1 MTAKQTPL
9 TIDGIRE
16 SLYAGFWIRFGSLL
30 LDILIISPVIFLV
43 LYINGLSKNAY
54 YYTVLPILIF
64 HFWYNIYL
72 VQKNGGTPGK
82 LLSGIKILKTDGTD
96 LTWREAI
103 LRHIVSFS
111 LTIFITIITIIALSQ
126 SDTEYYESLNW
137 MKKQQYLMT
146 LLPVYFSIYTWTSNI
161 WTYGELFVLLFNKR
175 KRALHDFIADTVIV
189 RTKYIDKMRVAMNTV
204 ENELNA
210 SC

>member
-1 MTAKQTPL
+1 MTTKQTPL
-9 TIDGIRE
+9 TIDGLHE

-30 LDILIISPVIFLV
+30 LDMLIISPVIFIV
-43 LYINGLSKNAY
+43 LYLNGLSKSAY
-54 YYTVLPILIF
+54 YYTVIPTLIF

-72 VQKNGGTPGK
+72 VRKNGGTPGK
-82 LLSGIKILKTDGTD
+82 LVSGIKILKTDGTD

-111 LTIFITIITIIALSQ
+111 LTIFISIITIIAISQ

-146 LLPVYFSIYTWTSNI
+146 LLPIYFSFYTWTSNI

-189 RTKYIDKMRVAMNTV
+189 KTKYIYRIRLIMNPIDI
-204 ENELNA
+204 E
-210 SC
+210 

>member
-1 MTAKQTPL
+1 MIAKQTPL
-9 TIDGIRE
+9 TIDGIHE

-30 LDILIISPVIFLV
+30 LDILIISPVIFLS

-103 LRHIVSFS
+103 LRHIVDFG
-111 LTIFITIITIIALSQ
+111 LTIFFAIITIIALSH
-126 SDTEYYESLNW
+126 SDTEYYESLNR
-137 MKKQQYLMT
+137 MKKTEYLTT
-146 LLPVYFSIYTWTSNI
+146 LLPIYFTFYTWTSNI
-161 WTYGELFVLLFNKR
+161 WTWGELIVLLLNKR
-175 KRALHDFIADTVIV
+175 KRALHDFIAETVIV
-189 RTKYIDKMRVAMNTV
+189 RTKYIDKMRVSMNTV
-204 ENELNA
+204 ENE
-210 SC
+210 

>member
-1 MTAKQTPL
+1 MTTKQIPL
-9 TIDGIRE
+9 TIDGLHE

-30 LDILIISPVIFLV
+30 LDILIIMPVVFIFLY
-43 LYINGLSKNAY
+43 LNGLSKNACF
-54 YYTVLPILIF
+54 YTVIPFLIF

-82 LLSGIKILKTDGTD
+82 LISGITILKTDGTD

-111 LTIFITIITIIALSQ
+111 LTIFISIITIIALSQ

-146 LLPVYFSIYTWTSNI
+146 LLPVYFSVNTWASNI
-161 WTYGELFVLLFNKR
+161 WTYSELFVLLFNKR
-175 KRALHDFIADTVIV
+175 KRALHDFIAETVIV
-189 RTKYIDKMRVAMNTV
+189 RTKYIYRIRAAMNPV
-204 ENELNA
+204 ENE
-210 SC
+210 

>member
-1 MTAKQTPL
+1 MTTKQTPL

-16 SLYAGFWIRFGSLL
+16 SLYAGFWIRFASLL
-30 LDILIISPVIFLV
+30 LDILIISPVIFIV
-43 LYINGLSKNAY
+43 LYLNGLSVNAFF
-54 YYTVLPILIF
+54 YTVIPTLIF

-82 LLSGIKILKTDGTD
+82 LILGITILKTDGTD

-111 LTIFITIITIIALSQ
+111 LTIFITIITIIAILQ
-126 SDTEYYESLNW
+126 SDPEYYESLNW
-137 MKKQQYLMT
+137 MKKQEYLMT
-146 LLPVYFSIYTWTSNI
+146 LLPVYSAIFSWTNNL
-161 WTYGELFVLLFNKR
+161 WTFSEIIVLLFNKR

-189 RTKYIDKMRVAMNTV
+189 RTVYIDKMRVAMNTV
-204 ENELNA
+204 
-210 SC
+210 